1 MIKISRNVMM
11 WSDVRTVV
19 MDVMGVMEKTEKM
32 AVMGVMDA
40 EENMDVRVK
49 KDAMATRVL
58 QEHKVIQE

>member
-1 MIKISRNVMM
+1 MM

-19 MDVMGVMEKTEKM
+19 MVVMGVMEKTEKM

-58 QEHKVIQE
+58 QAHKGLREQQAHKA